1 MSSFLALQVPEGYPL
16 ESAGVVLCA
25 GITMYSPLNHWK
37 ATSGGLRVGIV
48 GIGGLGQ
55 MGVRMAK
62 AMGNTVSAIDCN
74 GDFEKSS
81 FKDKNCIEII
91 KKYQQLMTDP

>member
-1 MSSFLALQVPEGYPL
+1 VYLQRQFSNVVFSCPPQVPEGYPL

-37 ATSGGLRVGIV
+37 ATSGGLRVGII

-62 AMGNTVSAIDCN
+62 AMGNTVSAIYCN
-74 GDFEKSS
+74 DDLESRLLK
-81 FKDKNCIEII
+81 I
-91 KKYQQLMTDP
+91 KIV